1 MGRKSGNRVS
11 KSRKKLT
18 ENIFSRLAEN
28 IKITDLLITQKTNP
42 FLRL

>member
-1 MGRKSGNRVS
+1 MGADLGSANHG
-11 KSRKKLT
+11 KKLT

-28 IKITDLLITQKTNP
+28 ITITDLLITQKTNP